1 MEQEL
6 LTPLEHLCE
15 PPSVVSGVRVTQSL
29 VLYTFCICFVDR
41 CSFVRFLLATVLSV
55 LLRYT
60 DSDYPFG
67 IFKLFLRLLY
77 HVARRNILILHTM
90 SNISHLYRY
99 LITDK
104 DEISVSFLHFKTGS
118 HGKINRILYKSYTIF
133 VVYDT
138 SFISNN

>member
-1 MEQEL
+1 LSVL
-6 LTPLEHLCE
+6 LLLATVL
-15 PPSVVSGVRVTQSL
+15 SVLLLLAT
-29 VLYTFCICFVDR
+29 VLSVLLLLATVL
-41 CSFVRFLLATVLSV
+41 SVLLLLATVLSV

-60 DSDYPFG
+60 DSDYTFG

-77 HVARRNILILHTM
+77 HVARRNVPILHTM

-99 LITDK
+99 LITDN